1 MQRRWGRQE
10 IAWAEDEPYLRK
22 RRRLRRERQ
31 RRTQSQKI
39 LHRGYRGKAA
49 VNLRRQRRIVG
60 GLGWVSIFVECDV
73 TGANVAKKKSAAKVF
88 SSELVLHTRV
98 FDVQREK
105 VIEPSGVEA
114 TRDIIVHPGSVV
126 VLPVLPDGRIV
137 LIRQYRHSVQQYLWE
152 LVAGRRDGDESFVAG
167 ARRELQEETGYTARS
182 MRLLVDLFPSPGFL
196 RENMA
201 IFLATGLK
209 KGTANPE
216 PDEKITQTIVTLR
229 EALAWIRRGKI
240 RDGKTVAGILYYAK
254 YFAQKK

>member
-1 MQRRWGRQE
+1 M
-10 IAWAEDEPYLRK
+10 L
-22 RRRLRRERQ
+22 
-31 RRTQSQKI
+31 
-39 LHRGYRGKAA
+39 
-49 VNLRRQRRIVG
+49 
-60 GLGWVSIFVECDV
+60 VECGV
-73 TGANVAKKKSAAKVF
+73 TGANVATKKGAAKVL

-105 VIEPSGVEA
+105 VIEPSGLEA

-137 LIRQYRHSVQQYLWE
+137 LIRQYRHSVEQYLWE

-167 ARRELQEETGYTARS
+167 ARRELREETGYRAGK
-182 MRLLVDLFPSPGFL
+182 MQLLVDLFPSPGFL
-196 RENMA
+196 RENMP

-209 KGTANPE
+209 KGEASPE

-229 EALAWIRRGKI
+229 EAEKWIRRGKI

-254 YFAQKK
+254 YFAKKE